1 MKRLFYIALLLP
13 IVTMLWTGCK
23 GEKADTQASDSCDS
37 DTVVTD
43 SVIFDADEKEMPK
56 AADEL
61 FDDFVFNF
69 ASNKRLQVERIKFP
83 LPVTGYGKTDS
94 ITRKAWKTDYFFMRQ
109 GYYTLLLDSKK
120 DLELAKDTA
129 IGHVVIEHI
138 NIPRGKVKQYIF
150 DRERGQWM
158 LTRIHNMSLNESDK
172 AGFLGFY
179 ERFATDS
186 TFQSQSLAETIEF
199 SGPDPD
205 DDFSTMEGII
215 TPDTWQAFAPE
226 FPHGEIYDI
235 IYGNQKKNGN
245 QKIFLLRGIANGLEM
260 DFTFRKSPSGWRLT
274 KLNT

>member
-13 IVTMLWTGCK
+13 VVTMLWSGCK
-23 GEKADTQASDSCDS
+23 GEKADTLASDSCDT
-37 DTVVTD
+37 DTVVAD
-43 SVIFDADEKEMPK
+43 SVIFGEEEKEMPR

-69 ASNKRLQVERIKFP
+69 ASNKRLQAERIKFP
-83 LPVTGYGKTDS
+83 LPVTGFGKTDS
-94 ITRKAWKTDYFFMRQ
+94 ITRIAWKTDFFFMRQ
-109 GYYTLLLDSKK
+109 GYYTLLFDSKK
-120 DLELAKDTA
+120 DLEVTKDTA

-138 NIPRGKVKQYIF
+138 NIPRGKIKQYIF

-158 LTRIHNMSLNESDK
+158 LTRIHNMNLAESDK

-186 TFQSQSLAETIEF
+186 AFQCQSLAETIEF

-215 TPDTWQAFAPE
+215 TPDTWQAFAPQ
-226 FPHGEIYDI
+226 FPHGEIFDI
-235 IYGNQKKNGN
+235 VYGNQKKNGK
-245 QKIFLLRGIANGLEM
+245 QKVLLLRGIANGLEM